1 MGGGV
6 GPDDGAAAD
15 EGPGLGLDQ
24 VLAALRRDLV
34 AARDEAQG
42 EGYGLGVSEVEVE
55 LSVEVSRSVEGKAS
69 GGVKWF
75 VLSGDVSGGGSRDRS
90 QAHRIKLTLRPQG
103 GGEVTGGQIAE
114 APADTG
120 GADATGGAA
129 TPESPAGGLAEG
141 RGASPIES

>member
-1 MGGGV
+1 MADGV
-6 GPDDGAAAD
+6 GSDDGGAAD

-34 AARDEAQG
+34 AARDEAHG
-42 EGYGLGVSEVEVE
+42 EGYGLAVSEVEVE

-103 GGEVTGGQIAE
+103 GGEPTGAQIAGVPDE
-114 APADTG
+114 SG
-120 GADATGGAA
+120 GD
-129 TPESPAGGLAEG
+129 PRESPAGGLAEG
-141 RGASPIES
+141 RGATPIDS